1 MGPETGQRGKWKDK
15 QAWFNILS
23 ILTHLYNYNFP
34 KNKKKLNTFLKIF
47 ILTSITT
54 FYHEWMN
61 LIQQAFIIMDN
72 NWLLKQEQLMKRKA
86 RPAFMVVLK
95 NRNFKLQFDFR
106 YLLVQF

>member
-1 MGPETGQRGKWKDK
+1 MYLGHFKAKEEV
-15 QAWFNILS
+15 I
-23 ILTHLYNYNFP
+23 
-34 KNKKKLNTFLKIF
+34 FLVF

-54 FYHEWMN
+54 LYHEWMN